1 LIQIAT
7 IVEAGQII
15 SQGLL
20 AKALF
25 AGAQR
30 LFGLFA
36 FGDVDYGDEDASE
49 GIFMATGAYSNS
61 RRYLFSL
68 ALIVSSATL
77 SSVTSSTK
85 AIIPEILPSGSNT
98 GLI

>member
-36 FGDVDYGDEDASE
+36 FGDVDYGDEDAAE
-49 GIFMATGAYSNS
+49 VIFMATGAYSNS
-61 RRYLFSL
+61 RRYFFSL